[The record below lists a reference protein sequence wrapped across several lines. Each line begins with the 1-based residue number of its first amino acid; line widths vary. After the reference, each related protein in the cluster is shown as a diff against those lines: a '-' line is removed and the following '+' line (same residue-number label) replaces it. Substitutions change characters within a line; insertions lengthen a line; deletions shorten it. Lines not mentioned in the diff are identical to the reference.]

1 MILNV
6 VVEDQVYPVTVPD
19 AIVAEG
25 EAFFSKIDSDMDK
38 GWQMSRDWVDSPSLE
53 QRCQIAV
60 EFYGVKN
67 GRRASKPR
75 KLATVPALCI
85 AEAVYQLERARV
97 EP

>member
-38 GWQMSRDWVDSPSLE
+38 GWQMSRDWSIRQTSSSVARSSAT
-53 QRCQIAV
+53 RC
-60 EFYGVKN
+60 
-67 GRRASKPR
+67 
-75 KLATVPALCI
+75 
-85 AEAVYQLERARV
+85 
-97 EP
+97 